1 MTFTKSKNIAE
12 SSSVKND
19 IATPFL
25 PARPVLPALAAA
37 AAAAAAK
44 AAAEAEAEAEAEAAS
59 Q

>member
-37 AAAAAAK
+37 AAAAAAAK
-44 AAAEAEAEAEAEAAS
+44 AAAEAEAEAEAAS